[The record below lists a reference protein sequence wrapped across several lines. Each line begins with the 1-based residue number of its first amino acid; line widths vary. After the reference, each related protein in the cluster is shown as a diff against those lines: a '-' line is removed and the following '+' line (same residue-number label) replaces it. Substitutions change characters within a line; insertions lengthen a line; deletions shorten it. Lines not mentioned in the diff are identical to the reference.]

1 MLQFPPLSD
10 GVSWKNTL
18 RFYTIVRFESHTWET
33 SSELLFV
40 VVLDDG
46 WITKLLQS
54 TPWMRAS
61 CTSWWDFRHGL
72 PGPLFTELT
81 EPEPGQHILPIYS
94 LRRRFFPC
102 SLPPKHIQITTAPP
116 RQTSKSNTK
125 CTVFNRI
132 RQALDEQ
139 QKALDSLAKGEY
151 IDAAWGNLDDVSELI
166 MSRNALYRGENL
178 SWPNSGDY
186 WITNGFI
193 HLEFDFEIKDRVDLP
208 ASNPFSSRICAF
220 LTIIDTLGSC
230 F

>member
-1 MLQFPPLSD
+1 MAESPNSYSLHHGCGLHVLPD
-10 GVSWKNTL
+10 GTSGMDSLALCLRSSPSQNQVSIFFL
-18 RFYTIVRFESHTWET
+18 
-33 SSELLFV
+33 
-40 VVLDDG
+40 
-46 WITKLLQS
+46 S
-54 TPWMRAS
+54 TP
-61 CTSWWDFRHGL
+61 
-72 PGPLFTELT
+72 
-81 EPEPGQHILPIYS
+81 

-178 SWPNSGDY
+178 S
-186 WITNGFI
+186 
-193 HLEFDFEIKDRVDLP
+193 
-208 ASNPFSSRICAF
+208 
-220 LTIIDTLGSC
+220 
-230 F
+230 